1 MEFSFHSRLKHAWNA
16 FFNKDP
22 TGFYKNVGMG
32 YSYRPDVS
40 QEGMN
45 DPL

>member
-1 MEFSFHSRLKHAWNA
+1 MLGMLFSI
-16 FFNKDP
+16 KDP

-32 YSYRPDVS
+32 YSYRPDRIRFS
-40 QEGMN
+40 RGMN